1 MIKLSNWNKKLY
13 TEKNTA
19 RDNKNVK
26 TSDVATLVAHRIL
39 STQDEDMNFVN
50 QVKLSN
56 ATNGTDDRDQNKDDI
71 KQVEKIKTMVPSDE
85 MAQARATITPPTGAD
100 RQTIIMYIV
109 AGTLALA
116 MLSTGVV
123 VIKKYMGK

>member
-1 MIKLSNWNKKLY
+1 
-13 TEKNTA
+13 
-19 RDNKNVK
+19 
-26 TSDVATLVAHRIL
+26 
-39 STQDEDMNFVN
+39 
-50 QVKLSN
+50 
-56 ATNGTDDRDQNKDDI
+56 
-71 KQVEKIKTMVPSDE
+71 MVPSDE